1 MKKERG
7 AIFVAVEKK
16 DLTIKHTSGINVSS
30 SATSIPKVC
39 MAFCPEKQ
47 RTVMIGYDPMKPSI
61 YVEEWGERFKN
72 LNIREVSLIID
83 PTGEKIQIA
92 QMKGKYVRP
101 TEKNLM
107 HYLRI
112 SPFNKDNHAKD
123 SEFREEQPK
132 VTASYYELNFEK
144 QAKTRRTSDKEQT
157 KAKALVY
164 ESDYEAKKAYCVAKG
179 INTKAPDGAPLS
191 DAELE
196 DMLAYRAEKDPE
208 TFQKEYNTPEIWNAF
223 YIRKAIERGYLSE
236 KDGGRVLVDS
246 TGNVVKSA
254 PVSQRAIDAL
264 AKGAATNNANDA
276 YSLDTIKG
284 FVTGKKEKKVVERQ
298 SDKNV
303 LDSAISCGVIE
314 KQGDLYLFEGENLG
328 SSRTAI
334 INRLD
339 TDEKLRTK
347 VTKLVELESENG

>member
-1 MKKERG
+1 
-7 AIFVAVEKK
+7 
-16 DLTIKHTSGINVSS
+16 
-30 SATSIPKVC
+30 
-39 MAFCPEKQ
+39 
-47 RTVMIGYDPMKPSI
+47 MIGYDPMKPSI

-276 YSLDTIKG
+276 YYANTGLSNGDPLPGLVGFEWDAVVNNGFTPPGLTILGESIIVPEPGIEIVLAPGLPPGTSNLVSNAVRYTAPSGAKVLSIGSIQWMWGLDG
-284 FVTGKKEKKVVERQ
+284 FGINPPRDDLRAQQFAV
-298 SDKNV
+298 NV
-303 LDSAISCGVIE
+303 FADMDSYPTTPDPALVIP
-314 KQGDLYLFEGENLG
+314 
-328 SSRTAI
+328 
-334 INRLD
+334 
-339 TDEKLRTK
+339 
-347 VTKLVELESENG
+347 